1 MSDNQVLSA
10 ELELQI
16 RQLVDA
22 SISELKTELMAYIDE
37 KSAAQQ
43 PAEEEEIEPL
53 TLNMVMLQVAAIFEK
68 FAHYDEIYR
77 TYGIEADAFQ
87 DECNESIDLMK
98 FKLEQ
103 FETQLKEFQNR
114 LLIEESG
121 GDSAIQVNGELRRDF
136 EALSK
141 EVQETLNQFDQYF
154 DQQVKS
160 TEGIPEEIED
170 IKQQLA
176 SKQSKAEAL
185 IGAQENKKQL
195 MIKLK
200 LAVDQLN
207 NQLPKVIAK
216 QIAKG

>member
-10 ELELQI
+10 ELERQI

-37 KSAAQQ
+37 KCAAQQ

-195 MIKLK
+195 MVKLK